1 MRFARFLRRFALA
14 GVLLLVV
21 LVVVVER
28 RGEGWC
34 DEVAG
39 ENTGL
44 LEELAPLDG
53 AGAIAV
59 IGRVVGAA
67 ALPTATTGGECA
79 LDKGRV
85 EFICSGGGDVKFLL
99 S

>member
-1 MRFARFLRRFALA
+1 MRFARFLRGFALA
-14 GVLLLVV
+14 GVLLV
-21 LVVVVER
+21 VVVVER
-28 RGEGWC
+28 SGEGWC

-67 ALPTATTGGECA
+67 APPTATTGGECA

>member
-1 MRFARFLRRFALA
+1 MRFARFLRGFALA
-14 GVLLLVV
+14 GVLLV
-21 LVVVVER
+21 VVVVER
-28 RGEGWC
+28 SGEGWC